1 MIFSADIEDWQQSV
15 YDFDRSVSKRV
26 VDNTK
31 QLLDILAEHSVIGTF
46 FVQGM
51 VAEAFPQLIKD
62 IAYAGHELACHSHT
76 HKPLY
81 TLTQPQFD
89 EELKRS
95 IGLLEQLS
103 GQAILGFRAP
113 TFSVRKE
120 TLPAYCDS
128 LLKHNIKYDSS
139 IMLANV
145 RKIYCAQDEDMV
157 AYIKLRG
164 LDCYPMT
171 TTQIMGKHLPVMG
184 GGYFRLYPYWLTR
197 LLSSSLDK
205 QHSIFY
211 MHPYELDSQEYHVL
225 KNDLAISKKQA
236 IHQFTGRKHTK
247 AKLHKLLKDYP
258 FTSFKQQYY
267 VEAID
272 NASPLA
278 HDYTVTPQS
287 A

>member
-26 VDNTK
+26 VYNTE
-31 QLLDILAEHSVIGTF
+31 QLLEILAEHDVQGTF

-51 VAEAFPQLIKD
+51 VAEAFPQLIQS
-62 IAYAGHELACHSHT
+62 IAKAGHELACHSQT
-76 HKPLY
+76 HRPLY
-81 TLTQPQFD
+81 TLTQQQFD

-95 IGLLEQLS
+95 IGVLEQTS

-120 TLPAYCDS
+120 ALAAYCDS
-128 LLKHNIKYDSS
+128 LLKHNIRYDSS

-145 RKIYCAQDEDMV
+145 RKIYCAQDESMV
-157 AYIKLRG
+157 EYIESRG

-171 TTQIMGKHLPVMG
+171 TTKIMGKHLPVMG

-197 LLSSSLDK
+197 LLSHNLDK

-211 MHPYELDSQEYHVL
+211 MHPYELDAQEYNAL
-225 KNDLAISKKQA
+225 KGELNISKKQA
-236 IHQFTGRKHTK
+236 LHQFTGRKQTK
-247 AKLHKLLKDYP
+247 AKLHKLLNDYP

-267 VEAID
+267 SA
-272 NASPLA
+272 ASDKPSPHA
-278 HDYTVTPQS
+278 HGYNVTQQP